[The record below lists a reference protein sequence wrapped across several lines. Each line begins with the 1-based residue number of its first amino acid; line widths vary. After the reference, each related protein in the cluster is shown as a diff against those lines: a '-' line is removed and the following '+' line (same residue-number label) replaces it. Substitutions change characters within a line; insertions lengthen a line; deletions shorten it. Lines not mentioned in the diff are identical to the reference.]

1 MLCAVPQL
9 MKVPWGGRKKYPP
22 PSGVPGTEAPRT
34 RTERARGRQAVPE
47 RQLGGRVLPNGKLL
61 REKIVFLKLMT
72 GSKRK
77 TPMVSETL
85 DSCFSISKYCFQ
97 FPERVEKFAHNEL
110 GMSQW
115 GQSACGGD
123 ALVPSAICLQW
134 LRFQPAFPISSVG
147 GGGGGLRVHGHRIV
161 AWQVNSAAYW
171 WLVCTR
177 EVRVFAV
184 VVHLLCQVT
193 VGNCMIKKQLI
204 FF

>member
-147 GGGGGLRVHGHRIV
+147 GGGGGAQGSWPPHRGLTGE
-161 AWQVNSAAYW
+161 Q
-171 WLVCTR
+171 CC
-177 EVRVFAV
+177 
-184 VVHLLCQVT
+184 LLMAGLHEGSPCFCCGSSLT
-193 VGNCMIKKQLI
+193 MPGNRRKLHD
-204 FF
+204 